1 MKEEVQILSNQIIDS
16 SCNEIRDKFKE
27 CKKKM
32 EKNINEMK
40 LGFPVFLDKEP
51 LISVI
56 FTSFDKVIHYSVVC
70 KSTDDFSIIESLL
83 YKKYPKYKKNNNI
96 FVSNGK
102 KIDVKKSLE
111 ENNIK
116 NSDIITLN
124 RK

>member
-1 MKEEVQILSNQIIDS
+1 MKEEVQILNDQVTDN
-16 SCNEIRDKFKE
+16 SCDEIRDKFKE
-27 CKKKM
+27 CKKKI

-40 LGFPVFLDKEP
+40 LDFPVFLDKEQ

-56 FTSFDKVIHYSVVC
+56 FTSFDKAIHYSVVC
-70 KSTDDFSIIESLL
+70 KSTDDFSTIESLL

-111 ENNIK
+111 ENHLK